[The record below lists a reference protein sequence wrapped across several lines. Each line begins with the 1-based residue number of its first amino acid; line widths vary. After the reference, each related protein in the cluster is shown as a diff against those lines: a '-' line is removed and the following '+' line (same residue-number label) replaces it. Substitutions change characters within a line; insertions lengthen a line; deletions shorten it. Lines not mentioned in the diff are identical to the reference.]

1 MADLVCVK
9 VAANRLEA
17 EFFRGLF
24 KTAGIEAILILDDAG
39 GMYPELSGARILV
52 SEEDAEEAKK
62 LLES

>member
-1 MADLVCVK
+1 
-9 VAANRLEA
+9 RLEA